1 MKLTVILLLGTSML
15 FGIEPKHAEATLGEI
30 TRVYVDT
37 LAGGAQADQMRDML
51 IGALQQSGLFAIT
64 ENQERADAIL
74 KGSADDQTYM
84 QEHNTSD
91 SVGFSA
97 GEASGS
103 RSAVSIGSSSSSNKS
118 LHAGINQSDSSHIQE
133 RRHEAFASVRL
144 VNGAGDVIWSATQ
157 ESGGAKFRGAMS
169 DVADKIARRL
179 IDETKKARE
188 LAAAARPSQ
197 TALSGP
203 DAAKHDATIK

>member
-1 MKLTVILLLGTSML
+1 ML

-37 LAGGAQADQMRDML
+37 LGGGAQADQMRDML

-74 KGSADDQTYM
+74 KGSADDQTFM
-84 QEHNTSD
+84 QEHSTSD
-91 SVGFSA
+91 SVGFTA
-97 GEASGS
+97 GEATGS
-103 RSAVSIGSSSSSNKS
+103 RSAVSIGASSSSNKS

-133 RRHEAFASVRL
+133 RHHEAFASVRL
-144 VNGAGDVIWSATQ
+144 VNGVGDVIWSTTQ

-169 DVADKIARRL
+169 DVADKIAHRL

-188 LAAAARPSQ
+188 LAAAAKSPQ
-197 TALSGP
+197 
-203 DAAKHDATIK
+203 AATLAPEAPKGIATIK